1 MIEFYVPASSGEWL
15 AFLSALATL
24 LYGLVAFLMPRTAL
38 RLLHLAPAGDRPEG
52 LAESRAALGGFRVG
66 LGLVAI
72 LFAQPLIY
80 LVLGAAWGAAAI
92 GRLLSMLFDR
102 AVSIRSLVALLVE
115 AALAAAAV
123 ADVLQL
129 V

>member
-1 MIEFYVPASSGEWL
+1 
-15 AFLSALATL
+15 
-24 LYGLVAFLMPRTAL
+24 
-38 RLLHLAPAGDRPEG
+38 
-52 LAESRAALGGFRVG
+52 
-66 LGLVAI
+66 
-72 LFAQPLIY
+72 
-80 LVLGAAWGAAAI
+80 
-92 GRLLSMLFDR
+92 MLFDR